1 MSHAM
6 VLDTFTLVLPLLVC
20 LCGIVAVY
28 FIYRM
33 FNDD

>member
-1 MSHAM
+1 MTHAM
-6 VLDTFTLVLPLLVC
+6 VLDSFTLVLPLLVC
-20 LCGIVAVY
+20 FAGIVAVY